1 MNFQQLRYVR
11 ETVRQDMNLTTAA
24 AVLFTSQPG
33 ISKQILE
40 LEAELGVDIF
50 VRRGKRFTGLTEPGA
65 AALKVIE
72 RLLTEAENLKRVS
85 DEYASETRGNL
96 TIATTHTQARY
107 ALPSVVGAFKKKFPD
122 VHLALVQ
129 GTPPQIAEMLAKGEA
144 DIGIAT
150 ETLDLHADLIAMK
163 AYEWDHAVVVPV
175 KHPLAGVKKLS
186 LEELA
191 RHPIVTYDTA
201 FTGRTRID
209 KAFAA
214 AGLKP
219 DIVFTAID
227 SDVIKTYVS
236 LGMGVGIIAA
246 MAFDAARDGAV
257 GKKGGLVALPV
268 GHLFGKNV
276 TKVAVRKNAFLRG
289 YAFSFIEAFAPA
301 LTRDAIET
309 AIETK

>member
-40 LEAELGVDIF
+40 LESELGIDIF
-50 VRRGKRFTGLTEPGA
+50 VRRGKRLTGLTEPGA

-129 GTPPQIAEMLAKGEA
+129 GTPPQIAEMLAKGDA

-150 ETLDLHADLIAMK
+150 ETLDLHADLVAMK
-163 AYEWDHAVVVPV
+163 AYEWDHAAVVPA
-175 KHPLAGVKKLS
+175 KHPLAAVKKLS

-191 RHPIVTYDTA
+191 AHPIVTYDPA

-209 KAFAA
+209 KAFAT

-227 SDVIKTYVS
+227 SDVIKTYVT

-246 MAFDAARDGAV
+246 MAFDAARDGAG

-301 LTRDAIET
+301 LNREAIEG
-309 AIETK
+309 AMEAK